1 MRALRA
7 GMAELVDA
15 PDSKSGDSD
24 IMGVRFPLPA
34 PMPHTEMSVDHPVR
48 SIEIRIRELK
58 QLFNSMDPTPFHH
71 QDLDPAAEEF
81 IVSWAREYPADS
93 PLELVIHLERAP
105 DAPDA
110 GKMIAEAIHNYFI
123 YRADMATRELREM
136 MRRGRISLMIGLG
149 FLAACLF
156 AANAIGNFSSSTLAV
171 IAKES
176 LTIGGWVAM
185 WGPMEIFLYDWWPLT
200 ARRRIMNKLWMAPVR
215 LQPNPP
221 ARG

>member
-1 MRALRA
+1 
-7 GMAELVDA
+7 
-15 PDSKSGDSD
+15 
-24 IMGVRFPLPA
+24 
-34 PMPHTEMSVDHPVR
+34 MSVDHPVR

-200 ARRRIMNKLWMAPVR
+200 ARRRIMNKLGMAPVR